1 MASNAQVVKKLRE
14 VKDAQVQALVDTG
27 FEGLSSSMRAT
38 LFPEYIKWANGLL
51 SIDLAVN
58 RKTDN
63 QEFYFKLLDESTVK
77 TPAAN
82 INSAVTNEWAQ
93 LSDEEKNKFLVRG
106 IRIRAHHQ
114 SFVMAA
120 YKFANTSWGNTSLQV
135 SKSQI
140 TDAPKVYADHNSEEL
155 TTAII
160 KAHED
165 AGYVAPAAKTV
176 REYKAF
182 LKEGG
187 DEQDDNTVWNLPDI
201 NQAWE
206 IYRYH
211 TALQNIL
218 TALFGITFSWGEIH
232 TCMSWSASQFW
243 RLSTNTGYAWYDSN
257 KANNYIVVAVSN
269 K

>member
-1 MASNAQVVKKLRE
+1 MASNAQVVKKLRD
-14 VKDAQVQALVDTG
+14 VKEAQVQALVDTG
-27 FEGLSSSMRAT
+27 FEGLSASMRAT

-77 TPAAN
+77 TSAAN
-82 INSAVTNEWAQ
+82 INSAVTNEWSQ
-93 LSDEEKNKFLVRG
+93 LSDEERDKFLVRG

-120 YKFANTSWGNTSLQV
+120 YKFANTSWGNASLQV
-135 SKSQI
+135 TKSQQ
-140 TDAPKVYADHNSEEL
+140 TDGPKVYSDYDPEEI

-165 AGYVAPAAKTV
+165 AGYVAPAAKLV
-176 REYKAF
+176 REYKAY

-187 DEQDDNTVWNLPDI
+187 DAQDDETMWSLPTV
-201 NQAWE
+201 NQACE

-218 TALFGITFSWGEIH
+218 TALFGITFSWGE
-232 TCMSWSASQFW
+232 TCTCLSFSASQFW

>member
-1 MASNAQVVKKLRE
+1 MASNAQVVKKLRD
-14 VKDAQVQALVDTG
+14 VKEAQVQALVDTG
-27 FEGLSSSMRAT
+27 FEGLSASMRAT

-77 TPAAN
+77 TSAAN

-120 YKFANTSWGNTSLQV
+120 YRFANASWGSTSIQV
-135 SKSQI
+135 TKTQI
-140 TDAPKVYADHNSEEL
+140 TDGPKVYADYDAEEL
-155 TTAII
+155 TSAII
-160 KAHED
+160 KAHSD
-165 AGYVAPAAKTV
+165 NDLTAPAASNV
-176 REYKAF
+176 REYRAY

-187 DEQDDNTVWNLPDI
+187 DDQDDNSVWNLPTV

-211 TALQNIL
+211 TALQNVL
-218 TALFGITFSWGEIH
+218 TAIFGITFNWGEIC
-232 TCMSWSASQFW
+232 TCMSFSTSLFW
-243 RLSTNTGYAWYDSN
+243 RLNTQCGYAWYDGN
-257 KANNYIVVAVSN
+257 KSSNYIVVAVSN